1 MIISAKKI
9 KDKVSCIPDAGSKL
23 AGGDSPIHWSLCTD
37 FSLFGSEKRKKMI
50 DLSCT
55 HRISIDKKGV
65 LILHLVLIGAVIL
78 ACIGCKIKKMCRKKH
93 KCKL

>member
-9 KDKVSCIPDAGSKL
+9 KDKVSCACDAGTKL
-23 AGGDSPIHWSLCTD
+23 ADSSSPIHWSLSTD

-55 HRISIDKKGV
+55 HRIAIDKKGV
-65 LILHLVLIGAVIL
+65 LILHLVLVGAVIL
-78 ACIGCKIKKMCRKKH
+78 TCIGHKISKMCHKKH